1 VSNRLSNINV
11 AAVPPD
17 GTYDGLISGCFVRWT
32 VDGVTYR
39 ADSTIGVR
47 GMNCP
52 VKIVVKDGK
61 ATWSSDK

>member
-17 GTYDGLISGCFVRWT
+17 GTYDGLISGCFARWT

-39 ADSTIGVR
+39 ADSTIVVLR
-47 GMNCP
+47 MNCP

-61 ATWSSDK
+61 ATWSADK